1 MKILLASAL
10 FTLLILPCSALPA
23 SAWQPG
29 RLSVEA
35 DPVAVGLPHIVYL
48 HGKIVQQQ
56 GRNAVSPEYGPYEF
70 DEIVEALGKG
80 GARVHAPI
88 RTGESDTTVAAEE
101 VAALVRGLLG
111 AGVPAEDITIVG
123 ASLGSVIAMRAS
135 AAMENP
141 SLRFVLLG
149 ACNDW
154 VKEELDPDLHGH
166 VLSIYEESDV
176 YGQSCESVVAGKPGI
191 SSFDEVR
198 LATGWGHGFLYRPV
212 PEWVGPTLRWSAG
225 LPLVRIAPRH
235 VEPGPG
241 HK

>member
-1 MKILLASAL
+1 MNASKWAALLV
-10 FTLLILPCSALPA
+10 LLILALGVPTLSA
-23 SAWQPG
+23 QQQEHD
-29 RLSVEA
+29 R
-35 DPVAVGLPHIVYL
+35 AVGVADAVDTLHVVYL

-70 DEIVEALGKG
+70 DEIVEALGEG

-176 YGQSCESVVAGKPGI
+176 YGQSCESVVAGKPAI

-198 LATGWGHGFLYRPV
+198 LATGLGHGFLYRPL
-212 PEWVGPTLRWSAG
+212 PEWVGPALRWSAAHG
-225 LPLVRIAPRH
+225 QQPETP
-235 VEPGPG
+235 ESQQP
-241 HK
+241 

>member
-1 MKILLASAL
+1 MNASRWAALLLFPILAGGISTLSA
-10 FTLLILPCSALPA
+10 
-23 SAWQPG
+23 QH
-29 RLSVEA
+29 REH
-35 DPVAVGLPHIVYL
+35 DRAVGVADAVDTLHVVYL

-70 DEIVEALGKG
+70 DEIVEALGEG

-88 RTGESDTTVAAEE
+88 RKGESDTTVAAEE
-101 VAALVRGLLG
+101 VTALVRGLLG

-135 AAMENP
+135 AAMGNP

-176 YGQSCESVVAGKPGI
+176 YGQSCEPVVAGKRGI

-198 LATGWGHGFLYRPV
+198 LATGLGHGFLYRPL
-212 PEWVGPTLRWSAG
+212 PEWVVPALRWSAAHG
-225 LPLVRIAPRH
+225 QQLETPESLQP
-235 VEPGPG
+235 
-241 HK
+241 